1 MFFLKNLIHRY
12 FRLSFLFHLIRCKA
26 RLQFHQLFSFPRC
39 ASIKSTK
46 RLPLLSLFSACLVVY
61 QGLTILING
70 TDRKY
75 LGQHIDLPVLS
86 VYFLRWVVLYVSKVW
101 FVSCTAVDKFRA
113 PNNTSDSCE
122 SEYILQ

>member
-86 VYFLRWVVLYVSKVW
+86 VYFFEMGRFVCVSKVW

-113 PNNTSDSCE
+113 PNNTVRF
-122 SEYILQ
+122 L